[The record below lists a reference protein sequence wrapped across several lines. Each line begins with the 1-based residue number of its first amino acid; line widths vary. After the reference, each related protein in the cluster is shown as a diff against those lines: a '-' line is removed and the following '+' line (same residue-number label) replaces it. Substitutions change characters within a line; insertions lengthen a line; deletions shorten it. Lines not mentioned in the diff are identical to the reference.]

1 MQNSEVVQQF
11 ILLNMFVLIVWIL
24 FFEPSRSGE
33 IREASRPQKRN
44 AMGISVGAIASVQ
57 HVELMKYA
65 LFCYYPGLKMREMG
79 NFARKRR
86 YWTQDRSAGGFWEAH
101 LEACDELA
109 ERGLHDVVD
118 KHYKEAFRMTK
129 RDFEDFV
136 QQYGGL
142 VDPQPSLCGRG
153 VERAKRVGL
162 ILDWLAHGDYQ
173 RCLAMKYAPR
183 YCLL

>member
-1 MQNSEVVQQF
+1 
-11 ILLNMFVLIVWIL
+11 
-24 FFEPSRSGE
+24 
-33 IREASRPQKRN
+33 
-44 AMGISVGAIASVQ
+44 MGILGINVGAIASVQ
-57 HVELMKYA
+57 QLEVRKYA

-86 YWTQDRSAGGFWEAH
+86 FWTEDNSVGGFSETH
-101 LEACDELA
+101 LTACNNLA
-109 ERGLHDVVD
+109 ERGLYDVVD
-118 KHYKEAFRMTK
+118 KHYKEAFRMER

-142 VDPQPSLCGRG
+142 LDPQPSLSGRG

-173 RCLAMKYAPR
+173 RSLAQKYVP
-183 YCLL
+183 LLFAVKAGCS